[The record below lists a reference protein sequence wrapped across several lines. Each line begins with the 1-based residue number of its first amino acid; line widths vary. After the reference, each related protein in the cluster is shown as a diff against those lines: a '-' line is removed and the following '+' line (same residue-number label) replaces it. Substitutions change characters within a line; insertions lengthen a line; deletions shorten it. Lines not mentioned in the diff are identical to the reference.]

1 MRPAGTTLIL
11 MLATLAFV
19 ASTSGYALQPV
30 PAPPT
35 IEMALPGMG
44 LDAITGAAPAVPD
57 MVAQFMRPRVPAMLA
72 LLVATWLALIYHA
85 ASQIFASRKDPSAA
99 IPLPRRW
106 SGDHHGALVIGLIAG
121 AIWPWLLTP
130 QPGGAFLLGAV
141 MVAGFV
147 GEALAGVPPAPD
159 GRISASL
166 GFAAGWATLAGCALV
181 ATLLHGQFGIPERV
195 AAVIG
200 VTMAALAAVSVQ
212 LRLGRTISYG
222 IAVIWGMIG
231 LAAGAVATQAA
242 LSMMAVLGI
251 AIIAFALVRV
261 TT

>member
-1 MRPAGTTLIL
+1 

-19 ASTSGYALQPV
+19 ASSVGYAMRPLPS
-30 PAPPT
+30 PPT
-35 IEMALPGMG
+35 IEMMLPGMG
-44 LDAITGAAPAVPD
+44 LDAITGAALPVPD
-57 MVAQFMRPRVPAMLA
+57 MVTQFLRPRVPAMLV
-72 LLVATWLALIYHA
+72 LLVVTWLALLYHA
-85 ASQIFASRKDPSAA
+85 ASQIFASREDSSVEAP
-99 IPLPRRW
+99 PPRPPARW
-106 SGDHHGALVIGLIAG
+106 PANHHGALVIGLIAG
-121 AIWPWLLTP
+121 AVWPWLLAP

-147 GEALAGVPPAPD
+147 GEALSGVQLAPD
-159 GRISASL
+159 GRISVSL
-166 GFAAGWATLAGCALV
+166 SFAAGWATLAGCALV
-181 ATLLHGQFGIPERV
+181 STLLHAQFGIPERV

-200 VTMAALAAVSVQ
+200 VTMAALAGVSVQ